1 MEWNQPQIERIR
13 KMESYFDMLTEVLKL
28 CGSTSG
34 LDEEQ
39 NGMLK
44 ELLAYYDGG
53 EWMSDFRADEDGI
66 IPKTLKRGILSE
78 DALYDF
84 FTEYVWNPTLR

>member
-53 EWMSDFRADEDGI
+53 EWMSDFRADEDGL
-66 IPKTLKRGILSE
+66 IPKTLKQRMHCMISLQNTCGIR
-78 DALYDF
+78 LY
-84 FTEYVWNPTLR
+84 VK

>member
-28 CGSTSG
+28 CESTSG

-53 EWMSDFRADEDGI
+53 EWMSDFRADEDGL
-66 IPKTLKRGILSE
+66 IPQTLKRGILSE
-78 DALYDF
+78 DTLYDF